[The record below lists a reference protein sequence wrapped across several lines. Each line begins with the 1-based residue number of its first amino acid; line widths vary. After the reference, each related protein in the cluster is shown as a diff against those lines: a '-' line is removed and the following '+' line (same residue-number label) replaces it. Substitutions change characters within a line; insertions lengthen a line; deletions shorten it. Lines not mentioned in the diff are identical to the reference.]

1 MEALLILTCEQL
13 NVMTS
18 VRGEWSWHVNSIVAC
33 CHSVKL
39 CACATQAF
47 RSQQLVFIIT
57 FYCCWRIL
65 WNIYYFHKNLEFYEN
80 SKCFSFNY
88 NCINSIKRT
97 WVWNT
102 KIVSKM
108 NMWLFTHCINFP
120 TLQWECAALGCNIF
134 FKCSPPYKK
143 FTHP

>member
-65 WNIYYFHKNLEFYEN
+65 WNIYYFHKNLEFY
-80 SKCFSFNY
+80 
-88 NCINSIKRT
+88 
-97 WVWNT
+97 
-102 KIVSKM
+102 
-108 NMWLFTHCINFP
+108 
-120 TLQWECAALGCNIF
+120 
-134 FKCSPPYKK
+134 
-143 FTHP
+143 